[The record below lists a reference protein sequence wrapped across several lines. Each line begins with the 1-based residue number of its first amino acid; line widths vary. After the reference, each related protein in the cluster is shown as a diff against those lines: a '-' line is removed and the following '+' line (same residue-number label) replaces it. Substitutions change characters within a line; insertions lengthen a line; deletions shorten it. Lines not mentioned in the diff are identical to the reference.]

1 MGLRPLGKVKE
12 LVESIGM
19 GVSYAYEDLV
29 FLEHNAFLLQF
40 DDDNNESLLVHSNE
54 EAESEEAAEGLVR
67 LERAAPAF
75 ALKIKRGQRYRLAW
89 AGEEKISL
97 EFLA

>member
-12 LVESIGM
+12 LVESVGM
-19 GVSYAYEDLV
+19 GMSYAYEDLV

-40 DDDNNESLLVHSNE
+40 EDDNESILVHTNE
-54 EAESEEAAEGLVR
+54 EAEPGEAAEGLVR
-67 LERAAPAF
+67 LEKAAPAL
-75 ALKIKRGQRYRLAW
+75 AMKIKRGQRYRLAW
-89 AGEEKISL
+89 AGEEKITL